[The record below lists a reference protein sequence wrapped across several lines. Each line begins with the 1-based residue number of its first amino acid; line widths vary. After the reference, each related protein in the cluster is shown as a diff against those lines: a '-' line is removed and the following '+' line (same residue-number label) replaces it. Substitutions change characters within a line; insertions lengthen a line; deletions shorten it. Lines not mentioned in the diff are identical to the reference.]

1 MIIIIIMD
9 ELWMTIMIILDELW
23 MIIMIIMNK
32 LWMIMNDYNDLWMM
46 IIDSTM
52 WVTQYHLHHP
62 PVITIFIAGTISKWV
77 AYGIVLHT
85 L

>member
-1 MIIIIIMD
+1 
-9 ELWMTIMIILDELW
+9 
-23 MIIMIIMNK
+23 MNDYD
-32 LWMIMNDYNDLWMM
+32 DYNDLWMM

-62 PVITIFIAGTISKWV
+62 PVITIFIVGTISKWV